1 VTLVLHIELS
11 KLELIQANLRVLL
24 TLKEKNIF
32 SLVNQ
37 NQESNM
43 LSLIRSSLKYFIV
56 GILAVI
62 PLVIIIQ
69 VLVFLET
76 ILRNFFVYIYGY
88 SNNIFVTVL
97 AFLLSFTVIAYI
109 GFRITKSEKLWALNQ
124 IELLINRIPMIRTI
138 YRVSQKLV
146 NLFNNQEKSA
156 VKEIIFLEYPKEGLW
171 VPGYVTNKVGEMLVV
186 YVPTS
191 PNPTSG
197 FTLLIHQSKVIKS
210 SMDIEAV
217 TSFIVS
223 VGVDLPQKEGLEKLA
238 DVGRKGN
245 QA

>member
-1 VTLVLHIELS
+1 
-11 KLELIQANLRVLL
+11 
-24 TLKEKNIF
+24 
-32 SLVNQ
+32 
-37 NQESNM
+37 M
-43 LSLIRSSLKYFIV
+43 LSFIRSSLKYFIV

-76 ILRNFFVYIYGY
+76 ILREFFIYIYGY

-97 AFLLSFTVIAYI
+97 AFTLSFIVIAYI
-109 GFRITKSEKLWALNQ
+109 GFRITKSEKLWALHQ
-124 IELLINRIPMIRTI
+124 IELFINRVPMIKTI

-146 NLFNNQEKSA
+146 NLFGNQEKSA
-156 VKEIIFLEYPKEGLW
+156 VKEIVFLEYPKDGLW

-197 FTLLIHQSKVIKS
+197 FTLLLHKSKVVKS
-210 SMDIEAV
+210 TMDIEAV

-223 VGVDLPQKEGLEKLA
+223 VGVDLSQKEGLEKLA
-238 DVGRKGN
+238 DVSYKQN
-245 QA
+245 HI